1 MAFGLIADRCLPP
14 ALLQVYRCDDGW
26 TPEADDNCGGNSN
39 TRGAD
44 GHDSGARNWDASAYH
59 QNSQLAHD
67 DCASNVANG
76 DSKRTG
82 LSSSLT
88 VGDKSEFCDDELNDH
103 DLLDLVTCCEKLQQ
117 QQQQQHATRD
127 NQPDSPVPRP
137 RHVLVAS
144 DNTRPRDHR
153 TSDTRPPL
161 IPSDDSCDASLISK
175 HNMAFSNQLETHDH
189 SDLELLDATLE
200 LEASTHLE
208 EEELVAPPAEE
219 IT

>member
-1 MAFGLIADRCLPP
+1 M
-14 ALLQVYRCDDGW
+14 
-26 TPEADDNCGGNSN
+26 N

-59 QNSQLAHD
+59 QDSQLARD

-127 NQPDSPVPRP
+127 RQPDSPVLWQRD
-137 RHVLVAS
+137 VLVAS
-144 DNTRPRDHR
+144 DNTRPSDHS

-161 IPSDDSCDASLISK
+161 IPSDDSCDASLISL